1 MRICGVG
8 KRYGRVE
15 ALRDVSLDLF
25 CGEVVGLVGDNGAG
39 KSTLLKCLTGVL
51 RPDEGA
57 FEIGGERLA
66 RMTPKEA
73 LDRGIVAVYQ
83 DLGLVEGFD
92 AASNIFL
99 GTEPLWLGV
108 FVHRSRMRREAEAL
122 LHSLGIVLPSSGVP
136 VSSLSGGQRQ
146 ALAVARAL
154 ARNVG
159 AGRGGLVALDEPT
172 AAMGVREGGHIL
184 ELLQELR
191 RRNFAVLCI
200 SHNIP
205 QILELADR
213 LCILRGGTVVWQ
225 GHRRETS
232 VEEVVARMSGVIPR
246 A

>member
-1 MRICGVG
+1 MG
-8 KRYGRVE
+8 KGRPGGWSGPYLSGLGGLLLRHRRRRLALPRPLE
-15 ALRDVSLDLF
+15 LPRALR
-25 CGEVVGLVGDNGAG
+25 
-39 KSTLLKCLTGVL
+39 
-51 RPDEGA
+51 R
-57 FEIGGERLA
+57 GGRLWSA
-66 RMTPKEA
+66 
-73 LDRGIVAVYQ
+73 
-83 DLGLVEGFD
+83 
-92 AASNIFL
+92 
-99 GTEPLWLGV
+99 
-108 FVHRSRMRREAEAL
+108 
-122 LHSLGIVLPSSGVP
+122 
-136 VSSLSGGQRQ
+136 
-146 ALAVARAL
+146 
-154 ARNVG
+154 G